1 MLLEHQRPGTNLVKV
16 TYKDHS
22 AKRDKEI
29 PSRKDA
35 ALIAQPRSGHCLKL
49 AAYRFCRKTH
59 QTSAPIARRQQK
71 TFNTGCAGL
80 PCHSGDPHENFREVG
95 SPLGALTNNIS
106 RVLEGLA
113 DSRSL

>member
-49 AAYRFCRKTH
+49 AA
-59 QTSAPIARRQQK
+59 
-71 TFNTGCAGL
+71 
-80 PCHSGDPHENFREVG
+80 
-95 SPLGALTNNIS
+95 
-106 RVLEGLA
+106 
-113 DSRSL
+113 